1 MKEIIEFLEKNDQFK
16 MANELKLMI
25 IENEV
30 LKSTNSTLNEFSSF
44 VIQEVKQ
51 RYSKD
56 RIINSI
62 VDEAQKRK
70 LLF

>member
-25 IENEV
+25 IENEA